1 MTEDERRL
9 LRELEREQDR
19 AHHLAFRGYFDYS
32 PPITPSD
39 LAKAVLKAEAERSR
53 AGKNPK
59 HYKNRRPR
67 LVTFTAA
74 GDGAADPDR

>member
-1 MTEDERRL
+1 MTEDEQRL

-32 PPITPSD
+32 PTRPSD

-67 LVTFTAA
+67 LVTLTDA